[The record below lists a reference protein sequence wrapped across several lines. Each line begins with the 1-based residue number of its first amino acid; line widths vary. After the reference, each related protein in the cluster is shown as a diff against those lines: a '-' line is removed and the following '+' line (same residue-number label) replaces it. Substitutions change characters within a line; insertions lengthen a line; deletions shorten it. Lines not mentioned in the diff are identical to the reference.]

1 MILLILICFSCKL
14 QAQSNEVQT
23 YYRNITEVLKNP
35 QNIRIL
41 NLSGSKL
48 TTLPGEIGKLQNLQL
63 LNLDDNQLIAL
74 PKEIGQLQNLQKL
87 LLNKNKLTTLPKE
100 IGQLQN
106 LQKLKL
112 YENQL
117 TTLPKEIG
125 QLQNLE
131 SLDLEHNQL
140 NALPKEIGKL
150 QKLQTL
156 NLKYNQLATLPEEI
170 KQLKNLKK
178 LYLHNNPLP
187 SEKIE
192 RIRKLLPNVLFILN
206 ENQIGEFYE
215 TEFNTT
221 TLFSKSGNPFF
232 NNCMF
237 PYAIPCGRR
246 SHNERRS
253 LYKFNRGS

>member
-14 QAQSNEVQT
+14 QAQSNEEQT
-23 YYRNITEVLKNP
+23 YYRNLTEVLKNP
-35 QNIRIL
+35 QNVRIL

-48 TTLPGEIGKLQNLQL
+48 TTLPG
-63 LNLDDNQLIAL
+63 
-74 PKEIGQLQNLQKL
+74 
-87 LLNKNKLTTLPKE
+87 E

-117 TTLPKEIG
+117 TAI
-125 QLQNLE
+125 
-131 SLDLEHNQL
+131 
-140 NALPKEIGKL
+140 PKEIGKL

-192 RIRKLLPNVLFILN
+192 RIRKLLPQCIIYF
-206 ENQIGEFYE
+206 E
-215 TEFNTT
+215 
-221 TLFSKSGNPFF
+221 
-232 NNCMF
+232 
-237 PYAIPCGRR
+237 
-246 SHNERRS
+246 
-253 LYKFNRGS
+253 

>member
-1 MILLILICFSCKL
+1 MNFQSINIRLNKRLMILLILICFSCKL
-14 QAQSNEVQT
+14 QAQSNEAQT

-35 QNIRIL
+35 QNVRIL

-63 LNLDDNQLIAL
+63 LNLDDNQLIA
-74 PKEIGQLQNLQKL
+74 
-87 LLNKNKLTTLPKE
+87 
-100 IGQLQN
+100 
-106 LQKLKL
+106 
-112 YENQL
+112 
-117 TTLPKEIG
+117 LPKEIG

-156 NLKYNQLATLPEEI
+156 NLKYNQLATLPEES